1 MERIMLS
8 EHVDVVYTVATAA
21 YRTAKNRD
29 EIVAFIKSRAGINVR
44 ILSKKEESVST
55 MFAYLFSSRYKQQM
69 LTSPHVVMIDQ
80 GGGSTEVSVFKN
92 NDLINSY
99 SINLGTTALRNILFL
114 DSDRDTPVSEALK
127 KSDQKIKERLV
138 VFYKNMGEAMQ
149 SDSESFCI
157 SVGTAITHAT
167 GGKNNAAQHDR
178 VMTRDKILECIDT
191 CNEAILN
198 QFDTVGD
205 LNDFDFE
212 ASKGNKKIDDQ
223 ITMRLGLPMFLSL
236 MDKFNIKDIHVS
248 GTGLWYGI
256 YLQHLYNIADK

>member
-1 MERIMLS
+1 MMYSDKDGAHTGFARFYNRLNALLS
-8 EHVDVVYTVATAA
+8 VEPQKVDVVHKHNA
-21 YRTAKNRD
+21 
-29 EIVAFIKSRAGINVR
+29 
-44 ILSKKEESVST
+44 
-55 MFAYLFSSRYKQQM
+55 
-69 LTSPHVVMIDQ
+69 VVD
-80 GGGSTEVSVFKN
+80 
-92 NDLINSY
+92 D
-99 SINLGTTALRNILFL
+99 
-114 DSDRDTPVSEALK
+114 
-127 KSDQKIKERLV
+127 
-138 VFYKNMGEAMQ
+138 
-149 SDSESFCI
+149 
-157 SVGTAITHAT
+157 
-167 GGKNNAAQHDR
+167 NAAQHDR